1 MGSEFSE
8 TVGVLPVYCKIVN
21 FLLVETLGES
31 LEFTALQPE
40 RTFNMCGSRSGKL

>member
-21 FLLVETLGES
+21 FLLVETLV
-31 LEFTALQPE
+31 
-40 RTFNMCGSRSGKL
+40 NH